1 MDYSPI
7 NFRDKLANVQEQW
20 SPRVIAKLNDYQFKV
35 VKLEGDSIWHTH
47 LETDEAFIILSG
59 ELDIEFRNGNV
70 HVREG
75 ELFVVPKGGEHKPF
89 ASTEC
94 AVLLIEPRG
103 TRNTGDAAGERT
115 AELDVCVQL
124 K

>member
-1 MDYSPI
+1 MVSTRHCQVERLSVQSREAGRRFY
-7 NFRDKLANVQEQW
+7 LAH
-20 SPRVIAKLNDYQFKV
+20 Y
-35 VKLEGDSIWHTH
+35 

-70 HVREG
+70 HLREG